1 MARCPCFY
9 NLTNLYFSLIP
20 SNYEKILK
28 DEIWG
33 CTHYMKI
40 PMETVMKLPIQ
51 DRRYF
56 IRKHNEEQQ
65 GIRDAYEKKSGS
77 KTTDGEAINQY
88 ARLEQENRKNMKRR

>member
-1 MARCPCFY
+1 MCFY

-20 SNYEKILK
+20 NEYERMLK

-40 PMETVMKLPIQ
+40 PLETVMRLPVQ

-56 IRKHNEEQQ
+56 IQRHNEEQE
-65 GIRDAYEKKSGS
+65 GIRSAIDRRKGN
-77 KTTDGEAINQY
+77 TTYDGEVLNEY
-88 ARLEQENRKNMKRR
+88 AKLEQENIKNRKGGY